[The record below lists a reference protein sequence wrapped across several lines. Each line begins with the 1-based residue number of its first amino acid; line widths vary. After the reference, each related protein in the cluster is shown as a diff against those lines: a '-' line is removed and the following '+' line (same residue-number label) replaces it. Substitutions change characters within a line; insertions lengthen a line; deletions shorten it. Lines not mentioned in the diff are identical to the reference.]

1 MHAPSTMFLSEVH
14 TRRAIFGRLQQSPC
28 TALSLAALVNVDL
41 RLIEAVLDRLV
52 EEGRVVRDGVLY
64 QFPLLAA

>member
-1 MHAPSTMFLSEVH
+1 MLNLTDAI
-14 TRRAIFGRLQQSPC
+14 TRRAIFGRLQKSPC

-52 EEGRVVRDGVLY
+52 EEDRIVQDGVLFR
-64 QFPLLAA
+64 FPNLPPMAA